1 VETEDL
7 REGDSN
13 LSPNRV
19 KWAEHTLGEASRA
32 LLGRDEEVFSVL
44 TLSPPLTVSRDD
56 LDFALDVLD
65 ACLAEVGS

>member
-1 VETEDL
+1 
-7 REGDSN
+7 
-13 LSPNRV
+13 
-19 KWAEHTLGEASRA
+19 LGEASRA